1 MSILPINIDPL
12 PTYTIIIIIDYL
24 QEREKRKRLEEKPV
38 YYSEED
44 NLDEEEANWDHSQYK
59 ELYR

>member
-1 MSILPINIDPL
+1 MSILPINIDPI
-12 PTYTIIIIIDYL
+12 PTYTIIIIDYL

>member
-1 MSILPINIDPL
+1 MSILPINFDPIH
-12 PTYTIIIIIDYL
+12 YTIIIDYL

-59 ELYR
+59 ELFR